1 MDEKRETKEK
11 LPWNERFLEFVDG
24 QEEHPIIFVF
34 VHGIL
39 FFLLWR
45 LRYAFFQFYDLDNFV
60 STAEFRALMDRI
72 YHVLNI
78 VQFMQLTLMIYAT
91 KHFFQDRKQKK
102 KAQKEAEENQ
112 G

>member
-39 FFLLWR
+39 FF
-45 LRYAFFQFYDLDNFV
+45 FY
-60 STAEFRALMDRI
+60 
-72 YHVLNI
+72 
-78 VQFMQLTLMIYAT
+78 
-91 KHFFQDRKQKK
+91 
-102 KAQKEAEENQ
+102 
-112 G
+112 GG

>member
-1 MDEKRETKEK
+1 MDDKKETKEK
-11 LPWNERFLEFVDG
+11 LSWNERFLEFVDG

-45 LRYAFFQFYDLDNFV
+45 LRYAFFQFYDLDNIV
-60 STAEFRALMDRI
+60 STAEFRALMDQI
-72 YHVLNI
+72 FDLLTI
-78 VQFMQLTLMIYAT
+78 VQYMQATLMIYAT
-91 KHFFQDRKQKK
+91 IGFFQDRKQKK